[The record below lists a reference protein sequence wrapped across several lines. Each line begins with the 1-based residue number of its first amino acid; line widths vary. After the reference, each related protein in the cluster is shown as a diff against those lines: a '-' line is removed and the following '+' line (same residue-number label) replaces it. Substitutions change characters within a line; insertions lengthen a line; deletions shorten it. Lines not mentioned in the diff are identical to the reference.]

1 MAVLVGSLR
10 RGSINRKFA
19 ESIGKLAADRLR
31 FHFIEIGDLPL
42 YNDDLWEN
50 PPESVLRL
58 KREIAAA
65 DGVVFVTPE
74 YNRSFSA
81 AIKNAIDWGS
91 RPWGQN
97 SWEAKPAAIMGASPG
112 VIGAAVAQNQLKSV
126 LTVCAMVLMGQPE
139 IYFSYKP
146 ELFDEANNVR
156 SEDVKKFLNGWVDRF
171 SAWIERTVET
181 CTPRWHRSY
190 SDHDPQKCCVAGTD
204 RDDSDDGSFG
214 VGVRLQLAQSAAG
227 LRSSGHALLFADLCV
242 WRIQRNGVLFRV
254 P

>member
-1 MAVLVGSLR
+1 MKKGRDSIKTVAVLVGSLR

-19 ESIGKLAADRLR
+19 ESVGKLAADRLR

-58 KREIAAA
+58 KREIEAA
-65 DGVVFVTPE
+65 DGVLFVTPE

-91 RPWGQN
+91 RPRGQN
-97 SWEAKPAAIMGASPG
+97 SWEAKPATIMGASPG

-126 LTVCAMVLMGQPE
+126 LTVCDMVLMGQPE

-156 SEDVKKFLNGWVDRF
+156 SDDVKKFLNGWVDRF
-171 SAWIERTVET
+171 SAWIERTVE
-181 CTPRWHRSY
+181 PRMI
-190 SDHDPQKCCVAGTD
+190 
-204 RDDSDDGSFG
+204 
-214 VGVRLQLAQSAAG
+214 AQASA
-227 LRSSGHALLFADLCV
+227 C
-242 WRIQRNGVLFRV
+242 
-254 P
+254 